1 MKVFFSSSCSRSHSA
16 RSSRRSLASRL
27 DSGSSSR
34 KVDGFVTR
42 VRASA
47 TRCDS
52 PPEQAPGNLSSRSV
66 SRTIAATSRTR
77 RARSSRGT
85 FFMRSPNSMFCA
97 TVLCGNSAWRLEH
110 HAEAAVARL
119 EIVDDPAVDAD
130 LAAVRLLEPGDQA
143 QRRGLAAARRPDEHD
158 ELAVL
163 DRAAQIAHRDERA
176 VGLDQIDQLDP
187 RHAYLRTMP
196 KLKPRARCL
205 RIRRPT
211 IDQRQ
216 R

>member
-1 MKVFFSSSCSRSHSA
+1 MSPSRMTTMRSAKVIASSWSWVTKMKVFFSSWCSRSHSA

-52 PPEQAPGNLSSRSV
+52 PPEQAPGNLSRRPV
-66 SRTIAATSRTR
+66 SRTISATSRTR

-97 TVLCGNSAWRLEH
+97 TVLCGNSAW
-110 HAEAAVARL
+110 VWN
-119 EIVDDPAVDAD
+119 
-130 LAAVRLLEPGDQA
+130 
-143 QRRGLAAARRPDEHD
+143 
-158 ELAVL
+158 
-163 DRAAQIAHRDERA
+163 
-176 VGLDQIDQLDP
+176 
-187 RHAYLRTMP
+187 TMP
-196 KLKPRARCL
+196 RPRSRGSRSLTTLPSMRISPWSGSSNPA
-205 RIRRPT
+205 IRRNVVVLPQPDGPT
-211 IDQRQ
+211 NTTNSPSSMMQLRSRTATICP
-216 R
+216 